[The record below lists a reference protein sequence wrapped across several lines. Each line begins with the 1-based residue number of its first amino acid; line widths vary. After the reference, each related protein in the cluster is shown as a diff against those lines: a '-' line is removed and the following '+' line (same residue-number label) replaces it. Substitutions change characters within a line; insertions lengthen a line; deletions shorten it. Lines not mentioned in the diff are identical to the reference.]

1 METLNPILVV
11 DDDAGIRELISD
23 TLGDEGYVVIS
34 ASDGVAALLM
44 LEEWQPSLILL
55 DLLMPL
61 MDGDEFLRRYRE
73 LPGEHVPVVVF
84 SASGRNRIGRTAAQA
99 EADAFLAKPFDLDD
113 LLGLVTR
120 FAPMVASN
128 GLTAGGGL
136 TAGSGLTAA

>member
-1 METLNPILVV
+1 LNPILVV

-23 TLGDEGYVVIS
+23 TLADEGYVVVS
-34 ASDGVAALLM
+34 APDGAAALVM
-44 LEEWQPSLILL
+44 LEGWQPSLILL

-73 LPGEHVPVVVF
+73 LPGVHVPVVVF
-84 SASGRNRIGRTAAQA
+84 SASGRNRPGRASAQV

-120 FAPMVASN
+120 FAPMPAS
-128 GLTAGGGL
+128 
-136 TAGSGLTAA
+136 SGLPAP